1 MITEGD
7 HNSNRLLQEAVRR
20 DRSRRLRAQ
29 QEGRRSI
36 GQDLAIIGVIGW
48 TVVLPTLLGI
58 FAGRWLDRRFGT
70 GIFWTL
76 GLLLSGVS
84 LGCVLAWQRLTRS

>member
-1 MITEGD
+1 MAGED
-7 HNSNRLLQEAVRR
+7 QNSAHALQEAVQR
-20 DRSRRLRAQ
+20 DRRRRLRAR

-36 GQDLAIIGVIGW
+36 GQDLATIGVIGW

-58 FAGRWLDRRFGT
+58 FAGRWLDRRFDT

-76 GLLLSGVS
+76 GLLLLGVS
-84 LGCVLAWQRLTRS
+84 VGCVLAWQRLTQS

>member
-1 MITEGD
+1 MIESN
-7 HNSNRLLQEAVRR
+7 HNGEALLQEAVRR
-20 DRSRRLRAQ
+20 DRRRHLRAL
-29 QEGRRSI
+29 QEAKRSI

-58 FAGRWLDRRFGT
+58 FVGRWLDRRFGT

-76 GLLLSGVS
+76 GLLLAGIS

>member
-1 MITEGD
+1 MAGKD
-7 HNSNRLLQEAVRR
+7 QNCVHPLQEAVQR
-20 DRSRRLRAQ
+20 DRRRRLRAM

-36 GQDLAIIGVIGW
+36 GQDLATIGVIGW

-76 GLLLSGVS
+76 GLLLLGISV
-84 LGCVLAWQRLTRS
+84 GCVLAWQRLRQS

>member
-1 MITEGD
+1 MAAKDE
-7 HNSNRLLQEAVRR
+7 NSMQPLKEAVAR
-20 DRSRRLRAQ
+20 DRRRRLRAM

-36 GQDLAIIGVIGW
+36 GQDLATIGVIGW
-48 TVVLPTLLGI
+48 TVVLPTLVGI

-76 GLLLSGVS
+76 GLLLLGVS
-84 LGCVLAWQRLTRS
+84 VGCVLAWQRLTQS

>member
-1 MITEGD
+1 MAGQD
-7 HNSNRLLQEAVRR
+7 QDSVHPLKEAVQR
-20 DRSRRLRAQ
+20 DRRRRLRAK

-36 GQDLAIIGVIGW
+36 GQDLATIGVIGW

-58 FAGRWLDRRFGT
+58 FTGRWLDRRFDT

-76 GLLLSGVS
+76 GLLLVGVS
-84 LGCVLAWQRLTRS
+84 VGCVLAWQRLTQP